1 MGELRKWLCQVDLL
15 GVSILFQGSLLEVN
29 INMQRKG
36 NLWTPTV
43 SKSSLGYWTK
53 PRQWLS
59 KEWRALGESIC
70 FFGSTVSTV
79 GKVHVGTL
87 ILLGVGSELI
97 LHDSQS
103 NTVIFQHFY
112 FLPGF
117 FTNDAW
123 FSEASSLRVAK
134 EKEVK
139 SLGFSLLSPRCMDW
153 WIGWVGWVDGWM
165 AYVSNWETQT
175 EGLIGGTE
183 HFLKFTIGSSVS
195 GSLNIPGPLASSV
208 GSDLC
213 VPSWRL
219 HVKP

>member
-1 MGELRKWLCQVDLL
+1 MFPSYFKVPCWKIK
-15 GVSILFQGSLLEVN
+15 SICRE
-29 INMQRKG
+29 RYH
-36 NLWTPTV
+36 WTPTV

-103 NTVIFQHFY
+103 NVVIFQHFY

-139 SLGFSLLSPRCMDW
+139 SLGFSLLSPRCMNW
-153 WIGWVGWVDGWM
+153 WIGCVGWVDGLCFKPRDP
-165 AYVSNWETQT
+165 NWRTDWW
-175 EGLIGGTE
+175 
-183 HFLKFTIGSSVS
+183 HWKFPEIHHWIFRQWI
-195 GSLNIPGPLASSV
+195 LNIPGPLASSV